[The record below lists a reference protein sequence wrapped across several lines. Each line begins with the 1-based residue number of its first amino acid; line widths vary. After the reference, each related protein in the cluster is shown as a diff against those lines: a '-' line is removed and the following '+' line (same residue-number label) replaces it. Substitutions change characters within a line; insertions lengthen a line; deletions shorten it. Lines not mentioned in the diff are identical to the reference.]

1 MAATAWNA
9 QQPYVSAKHG
19 VPRIV
24 YGNLEADSQTFKAG
38 TPVYLNSGA
47 VTICTDGGGMFT
59 GIAMKD
65 ATNVSSGNI
74 EIPVKICD
82 IEDTLI
88 CLVTNNGT
96 AQDASDLTPGESYDW
111 YVDSDYVFYADE
123 NDTTGP
129 LVFIEEINDA
139 AGASTSWGR
148 FRVTQGS
155 TGSLDIASL

>member
-1 MAATAWNA
+1 MAASSWNA
-9 QQPYVSAKHG
+9 KQPRVTPKHG
-19 VPRIV
+19 VGRIV

-47 VTICTDGGGMFT
+47 VTICTDGGGGFT
-59 GIAMKD
+59 GIAQKD

-74 EIPVKICD
+74 EIPVMICD
-82 IEDTLI
+82 IEDEALVY
-88 CLVTNNGT
+88 VTNNGT
-96 AQDASDLTPGESYDW
+96 DTAASGLTPGESYDW
-111 YVDSDYVFYADE
+111 YVDSDSVFYADA

-129 LVFIEEINDA
+129 LVFIEEINDS
-139 AGASTSWGR
+139 AGASTYWGR